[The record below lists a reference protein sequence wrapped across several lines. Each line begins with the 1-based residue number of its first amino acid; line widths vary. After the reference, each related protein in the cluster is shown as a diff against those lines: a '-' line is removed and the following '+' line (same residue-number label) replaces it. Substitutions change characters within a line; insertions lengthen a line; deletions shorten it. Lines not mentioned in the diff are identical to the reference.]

1 MYSVQTQ
8 CCRYGKVTRQVHGLY
23 TVRKCLISFKFQR
36 FIVNNIEQKWLG
48 IAKSTIIT
56 LSSVTQLF
64 KISFFYSF
72 KRIFLLVFLTVYI
85 TTLLR
90 NINIYVHCTQ
100 YTVQYCIIDGKLL
113 TLFPPSGGCWI
124 SFFVYKLHNSTSK
137 ALSFGRTYFTP
148 FCRLNNKKYILYL
161 YLRRRF
167 KLQYLK
173 KFQCFPSKK

>member
-1 MYSVQTQ
+1 MIRHWKVNDYYS
-8 CCRYGKVTRQVHGLY
+8 
-23 TVRKCLISFKFQR
+23 I
-36 FIVNNIEQKWLG
+36 
-48 IAKSTIIT
+48 
-56 LSSVTQLF
+56 SSVTPRF
-64 KISFFYSF
+64 KVSFFTVL
-72 KRIFLLVFLTVYI
+72 RIFLLVFLTVYI

-113 TLFPPSGGCWI
+113 TLFPPSGGC
-124 SFFVYKLHNSTSK
+124 FFVYKLHNSTSK